1 MRTLTLLA
9 TSLLLLA
16 SHVHAAGNAE
26 DGKKKSA
33 SCAACHGAD
42 GNSTTTEFPRLAG
55 QHADYLVK
63 ALRDYK
69 TGARKDPIMA
79 GFAAPLTDQDREDL
93 AVFFA
98 SQKGLNTSR

>member
-1 MRTLTLLA
+1 MRALTLLA
-9 TSLLLLA
+9 ASLLLIA
-16 SHVHAAGNAE
+16 SQAQAAGNAE

-42 GNSTTTEFPRLAG
+42 GNSTTAEFPRLAG

-69 TGARKDPIMA
+69 SGARKDPIMA

-93 AVFFA
+93 AVYFA
-98 SQKGLNTSR
+98 SQNGLNSSR

>member
-1 MRTLTLLA
+1 MNRLFLTLGLIVF
-9 TSLLLLA
+9 A
-16 SHVHAAGNAE
+16 SSAYAGGNIEA
-26 DGKKKSA
+26 GKRKSQ

-42 GNSTTTEFPRLAG
+42 GNSSSPEFPRLAG
-55 QHADYLVK
+55 QHADYMAK

-93 AVFFA
+93 AAYFA
-98 SQKGLNTSR
+98 SQNGLNTR

>member
-1 MRTLTLLA
+1 MKRLILTL
-9 TSLLLLA
+9 SLVALTG
-16 SHVHAAGNAE
+16 SVYAGGNIEA
-26 DGKKKSA
+26 GKKKSQ

-42 GNSTTTEFPRLAG
+42 GNSSSPEFPRLAG
-55 QHADYLVK
+55 QHADYMVK

-93 AVFFA
+93 AAYFA
-98 SQKGLNTSR
+98 SQNGLNTR